1 MIARKKDHMAINLK
15 TTNMSSAMVS
25 AINPKTGKL
34 APQPFTAS
42 EAAALV
48 SPGGKQ
54 RQLLVNGE
62 WADLFV
68 ITPKEGPLAKSG
80 HVLIGVALKGHV
92 ITVESKLQ
100 IVEPRE
106 KKAPKPKAQA
116 ASVSA
121 TFGLDLAS
129 EVAAFAAACDD
140 ETDENDETGAGA

>member
-1 MIARKKDHMAINLK
+1 MAITLK

-25 AINPKTGKL
+25 AVNPKTGKL
-34 APQPFTAS
+34 APQPFTAA

-48 SPGGKQ
+48 APGGKQ

-68 ITPKEGPLAKSG
+68 ITPKDGPLAKSG

-100 IVEPRE
+100 VVEPRE
-106 KKAPKPKAQA
+106 KKAPKAKAAA
-116 ASVSA
+116 ASVGRV
-121 TFGLDLAS
+121 FGLDLAG
-129 EVAAFAAACDD
+129 EIAAFAAAAEESDESDD
-140 ETDENDETGAGA
+140 SEETGADA

>member
-1 MIARKKDHMAINLK
+1 MAITLK

-34 APQPFTAS
+34 APQPFTAA
-42 EAAALV
+42 EAQSLV
-48 SPGGKQ
+48 APGGKQ

-68 ITPKEGPLAKSG
+68 ITPKDGPLAKSG

-106 KKAPKPKAQA
+106 KKVAKPKAQA
-116 ASVSA
+116 ASVGGV
-121 TFGLDLAS
+121 FGLDLGA
-129 EVAAFAAACDD
+129 EIAAFAAAA
-140 ETDENDETGAGA
+140 TDESDDSEETGADA